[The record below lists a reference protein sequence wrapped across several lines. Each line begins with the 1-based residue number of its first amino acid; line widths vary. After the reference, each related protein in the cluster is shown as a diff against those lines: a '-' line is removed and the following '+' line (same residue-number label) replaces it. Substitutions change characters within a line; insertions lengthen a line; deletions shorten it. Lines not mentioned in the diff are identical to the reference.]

1 MREKIVHQEQ
11 GYTIDIAFTQGF
23 ELSPE
28 VQKACYRIAESI
40 AAGNRGE
47 QEPVAEL
54 VINGESIELPAELA
68 RAFAQLSA
76 RMARSSEESH
86 HRSVSSVDSRV
97 EKEYI
102 TTGQAAKILGISR
115 PTLVKMLDSSLLPYI
130 RINSHRKLERAVV
143 EEYARSHTQDLAF
156 EEIGM
161 LSQEMG
167 LYDVDDVQILQEYQK
182 MREESRVPMEA

>member
-40 AAGNRGE
+40 AAGNKGE
-47 QEPVAEL
+47 QEPAAEL
-54 VINGESIELPAELA
+54 IINGESIELPAELA

-76 RMARSSEESH
+76 RIVHGSEESH
-86 HRSVSSVDSRV
+86 HRPVSSVDSRV

-115 PTLVKMLDSSLLPYI
+115 PTLVKMLDSHRIPST
-130 RINSHRKLERAVV
+130 RINSHRKVLREDV
-143 EEYARSHTQDLAF
+143 EEYLRTNSWDVHMSENAYLA
-156 EEIGM
+156 EEAGFYDIPIEEM
-161 LSQEMG
+161 LSN
-167 LYDVDDVQILQEYQK
+167 LSA
-182 MREESRVPMEA
+182 ESSVAVSS